1 MSNIININLKEKL
14 DEFPSE
20 IRDIAIEMIEIINE
34 SKNSNEYIEEM
45 IIQRINKIINKEG

>member
-1 MSNIININLKEKL
+1 MSNKININLKEKI
-14 DEFPSE
+14 DEFPEDIRE
-20 IRDIAIEMIEIINE
+20 IATKMIEIINE

>member
-34 SKNSNEYIEEM
+34 NKSSNEYIEERV
-45 IIQRINKIINKEG
+45 ITRINKVISKEG